1 MTSESYPHRF
11 LFVDYDKLHD
21 NTDDELLKIAEFLEL
36 VHPIPAP
43 EIRTTSKDKWKK
55 NLTIEQKNNINN
67 TLKNNNLEEFII

>member
-1 MTSESYPHRF
+1 MNPIRIIF
-11 LFVDYDKLHD
+11 IRCYDKLHD
-21 NTDDELLKIAEFLEL
+21 NTDDELLKIANFLA
-36 VHPIPAP
+36 VYPIPAP